1 MHVFAGIPTSPLS
14 GMSSLYAFWMCMID
28 QLNPSTPDCPELHI
42 VLLVQQSVGKDLQSH
57 SLSGSNKFQ
66 GISNDV
72 RKEYA
77 DKLEQVYLEVHAK
90 FNVKDSCGSDFP

>member
-1 MHVFAGIPTSPLS
+1 VRQVQANTMEPPS
-14 GMSSLYAFWMCMID
+14 GEID
-28 QLNPSTPDCPELHI
+28 AINVHSAMRAEVRQAVAEALHELE
-42 VLLVQQSVGKDLQSH
+42 QSVGKDLQGH
-57 SLSGSNKFQ
+57 SLSGNNKFQ

-77 DKLEQVYLEVHAK
+77 DKLEQVYLEVHSK